1 MLVPAAVALRREKFD
16 RRTIAALYGLV
27 AGLTGAGGQL
37 LLFQAL
43 SDDPAYLIFPVV
55 SLSPG
60 GHRPDGRG
68 PAPGANEDVVPQG
81 SPLVITA
88 RTSPIQLEYPP
99 SGIARS

>member
-55 SLSPG
+55 SLSPAVTVLMAVALL
-60 GHRPDGRG
+60 RERM
-68 PAPGANEDVVPQG
+68 
-81 SPLVITA
+81 
-88 RTSPIQLEYPP
+88 RTSYRRDHH
-99 SGIARS
+99 SS